1 MQTSALPLSSFLFEA
16 AATGNTEVI
25 REFIES
31 GGDVNSRNLFQ
42 SQLLHVAAREGQVE
56 VARLLIDS
64 GANVNSLDYAGMRR
78 TALHW
83 ACQQGHVEMVEL
95 LVDSGADTKARGKSW
110 SKLVQ
115 GQRCGR
121 LIDTE
126 APCGDP
132 PEALCR
138 SGPVRLALE
147 RPEWRPDAHRAF
159 PERFREAAR
168 ALLLASSRGRGAG
181 AQRIPDDVLRDIVR
195 RMAYPVSAWV
205 RRGEW
210 EAPGPLLR

>member
-95 LVDSGADTKARGKSW
+95 LVDSGADTKVWCSLDRNE
-110 SKLVQ
+110 Q
-115 GQRCGR
+115 
-121 LIDTE
+121 
-126 APCGDP
+126 
-132 PEALCR
+132 
-138 SGPVRLALE
+138 VRLRKAIVTCYFAQGF
-147 RPEWRPDAHRAF
+147 RQNEWQRWLF
-159 PERFREAAR
+159 GT
-168 ALLLASSRGRGAG
+168 ALLPPPPSAP
-181 AQRIPDDVLRDIVR
+181 QWRIL
-195 RMAYPVSAWV
+195 
-205 RRGEW
+205 GE
-210 EAPGPLLR
+210 PKT